1 VLASGRFSLYLV
13 AVGRL
18 IDSRWRWFGLL
29 FLLLAFGMVVWG
41 QTWLQPHL
49 RGLGFVVYW
58 LVCLGFTLLALITAL
73 VDARAIRRQ
82 LRQNQADLLREAL
95 DGKFPPKAD
104 SEPATGH
111 HERQQRQGSNSHLE

>member
-1 VLASGRFSLYLV
+1 VLAGGRFSHYLE

-58 LVCLGFTLLALITAL
+58 LVCLGWTLLALITAL
-73 VDARAIRRQ
+73 VDAQAIRRQ
-82 LRQNQADLLREAL
+82 LRQKQADLLREAL
-95 DGKFPPKAD
+95 GGKCPGKAD
-104 SEPATGH
+104 NERATNRNEGQ
-111 HERQQRQGSNSHLE
+111 RRQGSNSL